1 MTRTISLFILVIAT
15 MFSGCRNERYFG
27 PFSLEVPT
35 QLKEDASARTFLF
48 PLDEPD
54 RNEIEDLA
62 QCEIDEPEREVP
74 CICDYPILT
83 VDEIDIRLDYRL
95 SHQSGE
101 STSVMVWVGREVP
114 AGEPPPEYFPDLPRI
129 EVLAEHHH
137 QVQPAGIISS
147 SFLEDEMIAVK
158 LALATMLHPNCPQED
173 IGALPLDLSILYG
186 LSVAVDNAAVIA
198 GEFSFRIQEN
208 D

>member
-1 MTRTISLFILVIAT
+1 
-15 MFSGCRNERYFG
+15 
-27 PFSLEVPT
+27 
-35 QLKEDASARTFLF
+35 
-48 PLDEPD
+48 
-54 RNEIEDLA
+54 
-62 QCEIDEPEREVP
+62 
-74 CICDYPILT
+74 
-83 VDEIDIRLDYRL
+83 
-95 SHQSGE
+95 
-101 STSVMVWVGREVP
+101 MVWVGREVP

-198 GEFSFRIQEN
+198 GEIRGKTSDLPTSFAVKLCRCMLFPRAISTASS
-208 D
+208 DP